1 MSRATLRAYTKG
13 YPSNRPWPAG
23 EPMAFHT
30 KNRKTERGELE
41 LLRGLIRLANQ
52 LQSSLTL
59 DAIVHVIATAL
70 SETFGFREASVYLR
84 EAGGDFSV
92 HATVG
97 EFPDFDRV
105 LFERP
110 VPQRIWDQL
119 FLEKHQIGS
128 SFFVDHRRHGWT
140 DEQLYYLPELD
151 LGPRREGEWHK
162 NDDLFVP
169 LYDQDRQLM
178 GVLDLYDP
186 SDRALPTL
194 ELVKSLEVFA
204 THAAVA
210 IENARQ
216 YEALEEASAQ
226 LQAQLALRHAILEL
240 SGALLATLEPH
251 EVFARIATLLKE
263 IVDYDEL
270 EIRLVDAET
279 SELDRCYAYGQDQ
292 EQAQCRRSSI
302 DEGVSGW
309 VVRHNEAQLVN
320 DMRNDPRGTPVP
332 GAEEEARA
340 SIIAPLTLGETV
352 IGVLALDRL
361 GERTFTENELEPVTL
376 FANLAAIAIHNA
388 RQYEEAERASKR
400 LEEQLALS
408 HELLSASG
416 AVLSSLEQNE
426 VLEHIADTLKQIVDY
441 DTMDVRLADAERRQ
455 LVAVY
460 ARDEQDE
467 QEIFDFAI
475 SMDEGISGWV
485 VRHNEAQ
492 LINAM
497 DKDPRAVH
505 IPGTAWEEQQAC
517 ILLPLSVGDEVIGVM
532 TMDRLG
538 GRTFEQHELEPARL
552 FANLAALAISNARRY
567 DELEHTSAQ
576 LENQLEMQHQLMDI
590 STMLLTSLDQHEVFS
605 RITTMLKDIVDYD
618 AMDIR
623 LLDEVSRE
631 LVCIYSRD
639 LNAEQMEQFRM
650 SIDEGVSGW
659 VVRHNEAQLVNDMLH
674 DPRIVQIPGTEE
686 DEPQASIIVPLN
698 VLGKVTGVLCLDRL
712 GGRTFEQHELEPAI
726 LFANLAAIAIQN
738 ARTYEEMERQAISDG
753 LTGIH
758 NHRHFHESLKAE
770 VRRAGRYGDHFCLLM
785 MDLDH
790 FKAVNDTI
798 GHQKGDDVL
807 RAVSGVLR
815 SCSRESDYLARY
827 GGEEFAMI
835 LPRTT
840 LEEAKTLAE
849 RVRVSVAALD
859 PGHPDLHVTMSIGI
873 SAYPESAKDSDG
885 VLGAADA
892 ALLHAKGAGRN
903 RVCLYT
909 DAVAG
914 ATADFEGDL
923 AAVGRRFA
931 DFIGLSEAETAGLVT
946 ALAVHETGATV
957 QDEVQVILGSGT
969 DADAKPSEVRQNAVE
984 ALVYG
989 NERWDGA
996 GYPEGR
1002 RGSEIPRV
1010 ARAFAVCRRFDP
1022 AAHNGDSVA
1031 DLRDRAA
1038 HELDPK
1044 MVQRFA
1050 AMLRADKAEHN

>member
-1 MSRATLRAYTKG
+1 
-13 YPSNRPWPAG
+13 
-23 EPMAFHT
+23 MAFRT
-30 KNRKTERGELE
+30 KNRKAEQGELE
-41 LLRGLIRLANQ
+41 LLRSLIRLANQ
-52 LQSSLTL
+52 LQSSLAL

-84 EAGGDFSV
+84 EADGDFAV

-97 EFPDFDRV
+97 ENPDFDRQ

-119 FLEKHQIGS
+119 FLEKHQMGA
-128 SFFVDHRRHGWT
+128 SFFIDHRSHAWT
-140 DEQLYYLPELD
+140 EEQLHYLPELD
-151 LGPRREGEWHK
+151 LGPRRADEWNK

-169 LYDQDRQLM
+169 LYGQERELI
-178 GVLDLYDP
+178 GVLDLCDP
-186 SDRALPTL
+186 ADRAVPTL

-210 IENARQ
+210 IQNARR
-216 YEALEEASAQ
+216 YEDLEEASVQ

-240 SGALLATLEPH
+240 SGALLATLEPR

-263 IVDYDEL
+263 IVDYDSL
-270 EIRLVDAET
+270 EIRLVDEEKN
-279 SELDRCYAYGQDQ
+279 ELYSGYYSDDADG
-292 EQAQCRRSSI
+292 EEMRSWRSPM
-302 DEGVSGW
+302 DVGVSGW

-320 DMRNDPRGTPVP
+320 DMLNDPRGALVP
-332 GAEEEARA
+332 GTEWEPQA
-340 SIIAPLTLGETV
+340 SIIAPLTLGDTP
-352 IGVLALDRL
+352 IGVLAIDRL
-361 GERTFTENELEPVTL
+361 GERSFSEQELEPVSL

-388 RQYEEAERASKR
+388 RQYQEADKASKR
-400 LEEQLALS
+400 LEEQLTLS

-416 AVLSSLEQNE
+416 AVLSSLEQTE

-441 DTMDVRLADAERRQ
+441 DTMDVRLVDVDRRQ
-455 LVAVY
+455 LVAIY
-460 ARDEQDE
+460 ARDDE
-467 QEIFDFAI
+467 DEEELFDFAI
-475 SMDEGISGWV
+475 PLDEGISGWV

-492 LINAM
+492 LINDMA
-497 DKDPRAVH
+497 KDPRAVH
-505 IPGTAWEEQQAC
+505 IPGTEEDEVQAC
-517 ILLPLSVGDEVIGVM
+517 ILVPLSVGDEVIGVM

-538 GRTFEQHELEPARL
+538 GRTFEGHELEPARL
-552 FANLAALAISNARRY
+552 FANLAAIAIRNARQY
-567 DELEHTSAQ
+567 DELEHTSARLEGQ
-576 LENQLEMQHQLMDI
+576 LALQHELMSL
-590 STMLLTSLDQHEVFS
+590 STMLLSSLDQHDVFS
-605 RITTMLKDIVDYD
+605 RITAMLKDIVDYD

-623 LLDEVSRE
+623 LLDEETRE

-639 LNAEQMEQFRM
+639 VNAEQMEQFRM

-659 VVRHNEAQLVNDMLH
+659 VVRHNQAQLVNDMLH

-686 DEPQASIIVPLN
+686 DEQQASIIVPLN

-712 GGRTFEQHELEPAI
+712 DGRTFAEHELDPAI

-738 ARTYEEMERQAISDG
+738 ARTYEAMERQAISDG

-758 NHRHFHESLKAE
+758 NFRHFHESLKAE
-770 VRRAGRYGDHFCLLM
+770 VSRAERYGEHFCLLM

-798 GHQKGDDVL
+798 GHQRGDDVL
-807 RAVSGVLR
+807 RAVAGVLR
-815 SCSRESDYLARY
+815 TCSRESDYLARY
-827 GGEEFAMI
+827 GGEEFTMI
-835 LPRTT
+835 LPLTM
-840 LEEAKTLAE
+840 LEEARTLAE
-849 RVRVSVAALD
+849 RIRASVSMLD
-859 PGHPDLHVTMSIGI
+859 PGHPDLHVTMSIGV
-873 SAYPESAKDSDG
+873 SAYPESATDSDG
-885 VLGAADA
+885 VLGAADS
-892 ALLHAKGAGRN
+892 ALLRAKAGGRD

-909 DAVAG
+909 DALAG
-914 ATADFEGDL
+914 KAAGFEGDL

-931 DFIGLSEAETAGLVT
+931 AFIGLSEAETAGLVT
-946 ALAVHETGATV
+946 ALAVHETGAAV
-957 QDEVQVILGSGT
+957 QDEVQTILGTGGNG
-969 DADAKPSEVRQNAVE
+969 AAEANEVRRNAVD

-1002 RGSEIPRV
+1002 RGVEIPVV

-1022 AAHNGDSVA
+1022 ARHNGDSVD
-1031 DLRDRAA
+1031 DLRVRAA

>member
-1 MSRATLRAYTKG
+1 
-13 YPSNRPWPAG
+13 
-23 EPMAFHT
+23 MAFRT
-30 KNRKTERGELE
+30 KNRKTERGEVE

-84 EAGGDFSV
+84 EAGGDFAV

-97 EFPDFDRV
+97 EFPEFDRM

-110 VPQRIWDQL
+110 VPRHIWDQL

-128 SFFVDHRRHGWT
+128 SYFVDHRRHEWT
-140 DEQLYYLPELD
+140 EQQLHYLPELD
-151 LGPRREGEWHK
+151 LGPRRSDEWSSG
-162 NDDLFVP
+162 DDLFVP
-169 LYDQDRQLM
+169 LYDKDRELM

-186 SDRALPTL
+186 ADHQLPTL

-216 YEALEEASAQ
+216 YEELEEATAQ

-240 SGALLATLEPH
+240 SGALLATLEPR

-263 IVDYDEL
+263 IVDYDAL
-270 EIRLVDAET
+270 EVRLVDEET
-279 SELDRCYAYGQDQ
+279 DELYSAYSLDDADSEEMRSW
-292 EQAQCRRSSI
+292 RSSI
-302 DEGVSGW
+302 DVGVSGW

-320 DMRNDPRGTPVP
+320 DMLNDPRGALVP
-332 GAEEEARA
+332 GTEWEPQA
-340 SIIAPLTLGETV
+340 SIIAPLTLGDTV

-361 GERTFTENELEPVTL
+361 GERTFDESELEPVTL

-388 RQYEEAERASKR
+388 RQYGEAEKASR
-400 LEEQLALS
+400 QLEEQLALS

-416 AVLSSLEQNE
+416 AVLSSLEQTE

-441 DTMDVRLADAERRQ
+441 DTMDVRLVDAERRQ
-455 LVAVY
+455 LVAIY
-460 ARDEQDE
+460 ARDEHDG

-475 SMDEGISGWV
+475 SLDEGISGWV
-485 VRHNEAQ
+485 VNHNEAQ
-492 LINAM
+492 LINDMA
-497 DKDPRAVH
+497 KDERAVH
-505 IPGTAWEEQQAC
+505 IPGTEQDEVQAC
-517 ILLPLSVGDEVIGVM
+517 ILVPLSVGDEVFGVM

-538 GRTFEQHELEPARL
+538 GRTFAERELEPARL
-552 FANLAALAISNARRY
+552 FANLAAIAIRNARQY
-567 DELEHTSAQ
+567 DELETTSAQ
-576 LENQLEMQHQLMDI
+576 LKGQLALQHELMDV
-590 STMLLTSLDQHEVFS
+590 STLLLSSLDQREVFS
-605 RITTMLKDIVDYD
+605 RITTMLKDIVVYD

-623 LLDEVSRE
+623 MLDEATRE
-631 LVCIYSRD
+631 LVCIFSRD
-639 LNAEQMEQFRM
+639 INAELNEQFRL
-650 SIDEGVSGW
+650 SIDQGLAGW
-659 VVRHNEAQLVNDMLH
+659 VVRHDEAQLVNDMAH
-674 DPRIVQIPGTEE
+674 DPRGVHIPGTDE
-686 DEPQASIIVPLN
+686 DVPQASIVVPLR
-698 VLGKVTGVLCLDRL
+698 VRGKVTGVLTLDRL
-712 GGRTFEQHELEPAI
+712 EGRTFASSDLEPVK
-726 LFANLAAIAIQN
+726 LFANLAGIAIQN

-753 LTGIH
+753 LTGIY
-758 NHRHFHESLKAE
+758 NYRHFHESLKAE
-770 VRRAGRYGDHFCLLM
+770 VSRAGRYGEHFCLLM

-798 GHQKGDDVL
+798 GHQRGDDVL
-807 RAVSGVLR
+807 RAVAGVLR

-827 GGEEFAMI
+827 GGEEFTMI
-835 LPRTT
+835 LPLTT
-840 LEEAKTLAE
+840 LDEAWTLAE
-849 RVRVSVAALD
+849 RIRVSVATLD

-873 SAYPESAKDSDG
+873 SAYPGSAEDSDG

-892 ALLHAKGAGRN
+892 ALLRAKAGGRD

-914 ATADFEGDL
+914 AVAEFEGDL

-931 DFIGLSEAETAGLVT
+931 AFIGLSDAESAGLVT
-946 ALAVHETGATV
+946 ALAVHETGAAV
-957 QDEVQVILGSGT
+957 QDEVQAILGTGQNGS
-969 DADAKPSEVRQNAVE
+969 AEPNEVRQNAVD

-1002 RGSEIPRV
+1002 RGVEIPRV

-1022 AAHNGDSVA
+1022 AAYNGDGA
-1031 DLRDRAA
+1031 DDLRGRAA

-1044 MVQRFA
+1044 MVQRFT
-1050 AMLRADKAEHN
+1050 AMLRAEKAAHN